1 MTVLRPLFFSRGSL
15 SARTERRGRRTLPQS
30 CHAPQKAGAPVPFSP
45 DSALFSKKGG
55 VPPLPLARNEI
66 LWQNRPC
73 CVGVCPRHPEGEG
86 MRVLWKLLNAF

>member
-30 CHAPQKAGAPVPFSP
+30 RHAPQKAGVPVPFSP

-55 VPPLPLARNEI
+55 RAAPP
-66 LWQNRPC
+66 PC
-73 CVGVCPRHPEGEG
+73 
-86 MRVLWKLLNAF
+86 AQ